1 MASMM
6 LITSTWGKTKTFKLI
21 PSSLDCPYNEV
32 IYDQDTK
39 VLAIIAKEKR
49 QSLHMVPKLDDNGDL
64 KTMKIGKRQNGKD
77 YAESRVIL
85 DTYYEYYIEDQE
97 EIKAFVN
104 RLAINTDTFDFLK
117 YMETPQKGPSNL
129 ITV

>member
-117 YMETPQKGPSNL
+117 YMETPQKEPSNL